1 MNWRLCAR
9 NKHRQGPLCWF
20 VTSQKLQQQGHFEV
34 VAPFSTIWDLV
45 ADYLEPTLNL
55 SGWTEVLE
63 ARLVTDTF
71 SRVFYLL
78 ALNLLSVSWECWY
91 WQRHTCCEKRSNKW
105 SFTALSGRTPI
116 HSITVRLHS
125 VALQERTKESVSL
138 CVCLKSQKSL
148 PRPRTHSL
156 TWRRQ
161 KIFKIFFQ
169 SGSSDCLSQPA
180 FFPLAL
186 LVVVFPRVTDCQR

>member
-71 SRVFYLL
+71 SRILYLL

-91 WQRHTCCEKRSNKW
+91 WQRHTCCEKRSNKQ

-148 PRPRTHSL
+148 PRPRTH
-156 TWRRQ
+156 
-161 KIFKIFFQ
+161 
-169 SGSSDCLSQPA
+169 
-180 FFPLAL
+180 
-186 LVVVFPRVTDCQR
+186 